1 MPTKDFEQMIQF
13 YYEVRLGQNQPSI
26 WLPLVNVT
34 LITQTGRVDLSLLF
48 DTGASV
54 TTLRA
59 DMYPLLGLQS
69 WDQGQSV
76 QTSTGGGVRIVY
88 QYTATIEVFGKMIT
102 CPIHL
107 NDQLPPNPIYVGV
120 LGRDTVFN
128 EFGFGFWERTH
139 ELYVT
144 ENP

>member
-1 MPTKDFEQMIQF
+1 MLTKNFEQTIRF
-13 YYEVRLGQNQPSI
+13 YEAQPDPNRPSM

-34 LITQTGRVDLSLLF
+34 LIIQAKSRINLPLLF
-48 DTGASV
+48 DTGADV

-59 DMYPLLGLQS
+59 DLYSLLGLQS
-69 WDQGQSV
+69 WDQGQSA
-76 QTSTGGGVRIVY
+76 QTGTGGGVTTVY
-88 QYTATIEVFGKMIT
+88 QYTATIEVFGKIIT

-107 NDQLPPNPIYVGV
+107 NAQLPRNPLFVGL

-144 ENP
+144 GNP

>member
-13 YYEVRLGQNQPSI
+13 YEVQPAPNEPSI
-26 WLPLVNVT
+26 WLPLVYVT
-34 LITQTGRVDLSLLF
+34 LITQANSRINLPLLF
-48 DTGASV
+48 DTGADF

-59 DMYPLLGLQS
+59 DLYSLLGLQS

-76 QTSTGGGVRIVY
+76 QTGTGGGVTTVY
-88 QYTATIEVFGKMIT
+88 QYTATIEVFGKIIT

-107 NDQLPPNPIYVGV
+107 NDQLPFNALFVGL
-120 LGRDTVFN
+120 LGRNTVFN

-144 ENP
+144 GNP